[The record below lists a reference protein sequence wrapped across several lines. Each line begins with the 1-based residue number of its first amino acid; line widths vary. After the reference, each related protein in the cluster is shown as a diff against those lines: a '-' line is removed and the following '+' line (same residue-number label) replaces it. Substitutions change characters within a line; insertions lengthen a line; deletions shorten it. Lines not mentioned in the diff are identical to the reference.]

1 MTVFEKIEAQQKGK
15 ENTSAWMVGEQLKD
29 ICAADP
35 HCAELVAQDLEN
47 KDMSLEKAAGK
58 IKAYADELHKKQKGS
73 CVCVPPNEAEKIL
86 REFYGLPAASAPRL
100 SIIKPEP
107 APVAEVVDDGLDLF
121 DFL

>member
-15 ENTSAWMVGEQLKD
+15 KNTPAWMVGEQLKD

-47 KDMSLEKAAGK
+47 KDMSLEKAAAK
-58 IKAYADELHKKQKGS
+58 IKAYADELHKKQKGN
-73 CVCVPPNEAEKIL
+73 CVCVPPNEAERII
-86 REFYGLPAASAPRL
+86 REFYGLPSASAPRL
-100 SIIKPEP
+100 SIVKPEP
-107 APVAEVVDDGLDLF
+107 APVADAVDDSLDLF